1 LGRKLSGVG
10 FGRYASRFLKG
21 FLPLNKQVSDRAKFG
36 WCLYDW
42 ANSAFATVILSA
54 VLPVYFASLVPE
66 TGVRLFW
73 SAEPVPATA
82 LWGYLVSLSMTLVA
96 IAAPGLGNLADRRGW
111 RLRLMAIFC
120 LLGSLATCGLFF
132 AGPGQYQLAAVLFL
146 LGNIGFAAGNI
157 FYNAYLPDLASGYE
171 ADLLSARGYALG
183 YIGGG
188 LMLLVVFLMVQQH
201 ALLGLPDKGSASR
214 LGFLLTGAWWLGFS
228 LPTLAWL
235 KGVPVSPGAQHRLQT
250 PRDYLRTLDDLR
262 RYRDLS
268 RFLVAFLIYND
279 GIQTIIA
286 VSAIFA
292 REELGL
298 TTGTILGCFLM
309 IQFVAMPGSLLF
321 SRLARRFNT
330 KYAIMTS
337 LLIFIMITV
346 YASIM
351 KNAVEFWVLGF
362 AVAIVLGGSQALSR
376 SLFSSMVPKHR
387 SAEFFGFYAI
397 SSKFAS
403 IFGPLAFALLIDLT
417 GSNRVAILALALFF
431 VVGSL
436 LLMGVNV
443 EQGRRQSG

>member
-1 LGRKLSGVG
+1 
-10 FGRYASRFLKG
+10 
-21 FLPLNKQVSDRAKFG
+21 LNKYSNDRAKFG

-66 TGVRLFW
+66 GGVTLPW
-73 SAEPVPATA
+73 STEPVPATA

-96 IAAPGLGNLADRRGW
+96 VMAPGLGNLADRRGW
-111 RLRLMAIFC
+111 RRRLLIIFC
-120 LLGSLATCGLFF
+120 LLGSLATCALFF
-132 AGPGQYQLAAVLFL
+132 AGPGRYLLAAALFV

-171 ADLLSARGYALG
+171 ADRLSARGYALG

-188 LMLLVVFLMVQQH
+188 LMLLVAFLMIQQH
-201 ALLGLPDKGSASR
+201 ALLGLPDKGVATR
-214 LGFLLTGAWWLGFS
+214 FGFLLTGAWWLGFA
-228 LPTLAWL
+228 LPAFAWL
-235 KGVPVSPGAQHRLQT
+235 KGVPVSPGAQHRLRT
-250 PRDYLRTLDDLR
+250 PRDYLRILADLR
-262 RYRDLS
+262 SYRDLG

-292 REELGL
+292 RQELGL
-298 TTGTILGCFLM
+298 GTGTILGCFLM
-309 IQFVAMPGSLLF
+309 IQFVAMPGALLF
-321 SRLARRFNT
+321 SRLAGRFNT
-330 KYAIMTS
+330 KRAIMAS
-337 LLIFIMITV
+337 LLLFILITG

-351 KNAVEFWVLGF
+351 TSAIEFWILGF
-362 AVAIVLGGSQALSR
+362 VVALVLGGSQALSR
-376 SLFSSMVPKHR
+376 SLFSSMVPKQR

-403 IFGPLAFALLIDLT
+403 IFGPLTFALLIDLT
-417 GSNRVAILALALFF
+417 GSNRIAILTLVLFF

-436 LLMGVNV
+436 LLLGVNV
-443 EQGRRQSG
+443 EKGRQQAG